1 MRVIKLSNSE
11 AKKRMMEKLNLST
24 EPNLV
29 NRDYVV
35 MEFRF
40 SDFSDDDK
48 EKIKQ
53 DAEELSKKAN
63 KKGANSGKERTAK
76 VVENDAYAGV
86 LAEFAT
92 VYYLNSLKIGNAFRP
107 KVTDLSNQI
116 DVVWEFNK
124 DLSKTVEV
132 RSSFVKN
139 GLDFGLF
146 VIDNS
151 TNQPYF
157 DIIGPYY
164 QKDYKKDYEQKKD
177 LYARVLFEKTKY
189 DVKHRFIE
197 NDEPFYLIGFLSG
210 EKLINLNYHK
220 SLTERDATNLVSGDY
235 YVAPIN
241 QIWDIAEF
249 KGILP
254 KK

>member
-1 MRVIKLSNSE
+1 MRERQFFVLD
-11 AKKRMMEKLNLST
+11 AKEKMLENPSLT
-24 EPNLV
+24 TTPNLV

-35 MEFRF
+35 VEFRF
-40 SDFSDDDK
+40 SDFGDDDK

-63 KKGANSGKERTAK
+63 KKGANSGKERTKK

-92 VYYLNSLKIGNAFRP
+92 VYYLNSLNLGIAYRP
-107 KVTDLSNQI
+107 EVTDLSNQV
-116 DVVWEFNK
+116 DVEWKFNEK
-124 DLSKTVEV
+124 LSKTIEV
-132 RSSFVKN
+132 RSSFVKH

-146 VIDNS
+146 VIDKS

-164 QKDYKKDYEQKKD
+164 QKEYKKDYEQKKD
-177 LYARVLFEKTKY
+177 LSARVLFEKTKY